1 MKILYLASNPTYK
14 LDANSGYV
22 SHIKGVINAFTKK
35 GHQVNIIIGKNNNKK
50 SDIGKLDIGTNSKVK
65 LIKRFIPNFLW
76 QTGREL
82 SLMKWNKK
90 IFGKLNEIV
99 KEFHPDIIYER
110 ANYLSISGVKIGQKH
125 NIPVFIESN
134 AILSWEK
141 QIRSGRSL
149 IDFLGKRS
157 EKYIYDNCSSIF
169 TVSEPLKERITKEYN
184 IEEDK
189 IIAVSNGVGPEELN
203 PTISSKKIKEKLAI
217 PEKDIIVG
225 YLGSIFPWHGLD
237 NLIKA
242 AKTCLKEM
250 PDLRFLIVGDGE
262 PREALERKTR
272 EYKIDKKV
280 IFTGRISKKEVPDY
294 LQIMDICV
302 YPGSQKQ
309 INWYGSP
316 IKLFEYGIMRKP
328 IICYKSKVTEN
339 ILDDLKDGYLIP
351 SGSVEALSKGILKLA
366 SEPNLRKKLGKN
378 FQRKVLNNYT
388 WDKIGENILKVI
400 KDKIGK

>member
-1 MKILYLASNPTYK
+1 MKILYLVSNPTYK

-237 NLIKA
+237 NLIKS

-272 EYKIDKKV
+272 EYKIDEKV